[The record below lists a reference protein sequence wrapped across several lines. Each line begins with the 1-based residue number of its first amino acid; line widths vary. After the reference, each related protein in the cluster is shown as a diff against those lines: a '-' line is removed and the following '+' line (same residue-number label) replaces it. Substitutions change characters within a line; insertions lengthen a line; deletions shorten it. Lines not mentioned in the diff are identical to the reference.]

1 MKPPIEFAFVF
12 VFADR
17 DVQKLFLKSR
27 QNLQFL
33 FRVASL
39 FVVLCMYVSSHV
51 VCADLVCILCECPQ
65 STCAPEESFFLFTTI
80 LQGFVA

>member
-1 MKPPIEFAFVF
+1 MNCFLNLLVRNVIEREIKRKKVQMNLPIEFVF

-17 DVQKLFLKSR
+17 DVQKLFLVPR

-51 VCADLVCILCECPQ
+51 VCADLVCIL
-65 STCAPEESFFLFTTI
+65 
-80 LQGFVA
+80 